1 MEVIPVLD
9 IRAGIAVHAAGGRR
23 ERYAPLR
30 TRYADSSEPR
40 AILEGL
46 CARHGFDTVYV
57 ADLDA
62 LQGQGTNCR
71 LLTAL
76 VYDFPQVEFWI
87 DAGFS
92 HPDALQPYAGLPCVP
107 VLASESH
114 ADLRSYSAL
123 MAALAGREWVLSLD
137 FDADA
142 LRGPRAILQR
152 TELWP
157 ERLIAMQLDRVGT
170 SRGPDRAR
178 LAMLHEQ
185 ADGRRLYAA
194 GGVRGSQDLDDLA
207 RLGLCGALVGTALY
221 RGALLERLAPIAA
234 PQKNAPDRPGH

>member
-1 MEVIPVLD
+1 MELIPVLD

-23 ERYAPLR
+23 ERYPPLR
-30 TRYADSSEPR
+30 TRYADSSEPH
-40 AILEGL
+40 AILQGL
-46 CARHGFDTVYV
+46 CGRHGFDTVYV

-71 LLTAL
+71 LVTAL
-76 VYDFPQVEFWI
+76 VHDFPQVEFWI

-92 HPDALQPYAGLPCVP
+92 HPDALRPYVGLGCVP
-107 VLASESH
+107 VVGSESH
-114 ADLRSYSAL
+114 ADLQTYFAL
-123 MAALAGREWVLSLD
+123 LAALTGLEWVLSLD
-137 FDADA
+137 FDAGA
-142 LRGPRAILQR
+142 LRGAKAILQR
-152 TELWP
+152 SDRWP

-185 ADGRRLYAA
+185 ADDRRLYAA
-194 GGVRGSQDLDDLA
+194 GGVRDSRDLDDLA
-207 RLGLCGALVGTALY
+207 QMGICGALVGTALY
-221 RGALLERLAPIAA
+221 RGPLSEPWAPIAP